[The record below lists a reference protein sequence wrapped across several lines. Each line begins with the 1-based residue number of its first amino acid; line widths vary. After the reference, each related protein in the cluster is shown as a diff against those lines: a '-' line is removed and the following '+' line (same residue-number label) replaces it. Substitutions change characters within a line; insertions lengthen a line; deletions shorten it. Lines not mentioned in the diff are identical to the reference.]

1 MSVKGDKILL
11 ATAKGLVTY
20 AKGFQGWSYAEIDFP
35 GQPAS
40 MVYVDDRSNTWW
52 VSIAHKHWGQK
63 LHCSSDEGKSWKEVS
78 SPKYPEGAEVKPGE
92 PANLKYIWSIVHGG
106 NDKPGRLLV
115 GTEPGGL
122 FISEDHGESFSL
134 VESLW
139 NHPSRPDHW
148 FGGGRDNAGIHT
160 IVLDPRDSNH
170 FYIGVSCA
178 GVFETTDAGKTW
190 KVRNEGLRADYLPSP
205 KSEWGHDPHSIKI
218 CQAEPNVI
226 WQQNHCGIFRSVD
239 GGKAWGD
246 ITDFNGFANYG
257 FVIVIDDDNPDK
269 AWVIPATSDQIRVA
283 VDQSLCV
290 CRTDD
295 GGKTWN
301 EYRNGLPQGSC
312 FDIVLRHS
320 LAKNGNTLVFGTNT
334 GNLFL
339 SEDDGESWQN
349 LNNYLPTV
357 FALCFA

>member
-1 MSVKGDKILL
+1 MSVKGDKILV

-20 AKGFQGWSYAEIDFP
+20 VKGTRDWSYDKIDFL

-40 MVYVDDRSNTWW
+40 MVYVDTRSNTWW

-63 LHCSSDEGKSWKEVS
+63 LHYSTDEGKSWNEVS
-78 SPKYPEGAEVKPGE
+78 SPKYPIGTEVKLGE
-92 PANLKYIWSIVHGG
+92 PANLKYIWSIANGG
-106 NDKPGRLLV
+106 SNNPDRMFV

-122 FISEDHGESFSL
+122 FITENQGESFSL

-148 FGGGRDNAGIHT
+148 FGGGRDNAGIHS
-160 IVLDPRDSNH
+160 IVLDPRDSDH

-190 KVRNEGLRADYLPSP
+190 IVRNEGLRADYLPNPS
-205 KSEWGHDPHSIKI
+205 SEWGHDPHSIKI
-218 CQAEPNVI
+218 CKSNPDVI
-226 WQQNHCGIFRSVD
+226 WQQNHCGIFRSID
-239 GGKAWGD
+239 AGKTWGD
-246 ITDFNGFANYG
+246 ITDPNGLANYG
-257 FVIVIDDDNPDK
+257 FALAIDDNDSDR

-283 VDQSLCV
+283 VDQSLCI

-301 EYRNGLPQGSC
+301 EFREGLPQDSC

-320 LAKNGNTLVFGTNT
+320 FAKHDDTLVFGTNT

-339 SEDDGESWQN
+339 SENNGESWKS
-349 LNNYLPTV
+349 LNNYLPTI

>member
-1 MSVKGDKILL
+1 MSVNGDKILL

-20 AKGFQGWSYAEIDFP
+20 IKSGNGWMFSETDFL

-40 MVYVDDRSNTWW
+40 MVYVDERTNTSW
-52 VSIAHKHWGQK
+52 VSLAHKHWGQK
-63 LHCSSDEGKSWKEVS
+63 LHYSGDEGKTWNEVNAL
-78 SPKYPEGAEVKPGE
+78 KYPEDAEISPGK
-92 PANLKYIWSIVHGG
+92 AATLKYVWSIAHGG
-106 NDKPGRLLV
+106 EDKPNRILV

-122 FISEDHGESFSL
+122 FVSEDLGQSFSL

-139 NHPSRPDHW
+139 NHPSRPEYW
-148 FGGGRDNAGIHT
+148 FGGGRDNAGIHS
-160 IVLDPRDSNH
+160 IVMDPRDSDH

-178 GVFETTDAGKTW
+178 GVFETTDGGKSW
-190 KVRNEGLRADYLPSP
+190 VVRNNGLRADYLPNP
-205 KSEWGHDPHSIKI
+205 RSELGHDPHSIKI
-218 CQAEPNVI
+218 CQSNPDVI

-239 GGKAWGD
+239 AGKSWVD
-246 ITDFNGFANYG
+246 ITDQKGLANYG
-257 FVIVIDDDNPDK
+257 FALVIDNDDPNR

-290 CRTDD
+290 CRTED
-295 GGKTWN
+295 GGKSW
-301 EYRNGLPQGSC
+301 EAFREGLPQTNC

-320 LAKNGNTLVFGTNT
+320 FARSGDTLVFGTNT
-334 GNLFL
+334 GNLFI
-339 SEDDGESWQN
+339 SEDDGESWRN